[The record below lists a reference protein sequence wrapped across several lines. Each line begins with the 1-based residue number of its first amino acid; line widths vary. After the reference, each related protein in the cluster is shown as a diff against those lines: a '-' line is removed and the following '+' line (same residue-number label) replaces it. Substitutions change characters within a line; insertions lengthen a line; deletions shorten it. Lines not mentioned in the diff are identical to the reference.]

1 MLYSALLQTSKGGGG
16 GDVLYLFYSVLPDLY
31 TFYFYG
37 CYFELFYGLVLY
49 LDFERESRQI
59 FRCPFM
65 HLLRILNVFN
75 LNFNDNDKEEAEAED
90 ILDTQRPVNREIHI
104 RAEAEAEEARRLH
117 SGTVRDN
124 CLKTAVQEA
133 AQWDSERQLSED
145 GSAGGCTVGQG
156 GTAV

>member
-1 MLYSALLQTSKGGGG
+1 M
-16 GDVLYLFYSVLPDLY
+16 YLFYSVLPDLY

-133 AQWDSERQLSED
+133 AHGTVRDNCLKTAVQEAAQWDREGQLSED